1 MTFDAC
7 AQESRAIDV
16 AQSLFRSALD
26 PHQLFFAVGETLS
39 HIRYLETNGQVSAA
53 ERDDGVVLFK
63 QAA

>member
-1 MTFDAC
+1 MTYDAC
-7 AQESRAIDV
+7 VTESRAIDV

-39 HIRYLETNGQVSAA
+39 HIRYLETDGQIAAA
-53 ERDDGVVLFK
+53 EREDGVAVFK